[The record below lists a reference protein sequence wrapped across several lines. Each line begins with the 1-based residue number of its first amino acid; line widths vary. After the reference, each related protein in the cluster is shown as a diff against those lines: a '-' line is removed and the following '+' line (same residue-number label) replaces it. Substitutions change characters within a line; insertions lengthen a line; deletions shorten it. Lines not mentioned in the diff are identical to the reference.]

1 MKILGVEVE
10 GVGMFASPT
19 RIEGLGP
26 GVNILSAQNE
36 AGKSTIFKAI
46 RACLFERHN
55 TRNQDV
61 LALATTGRSL
71 PVTVTLDFEH
81 DGERYKLTKSFLKSP
96 KAVLRQEG
104 KAIARDREAND
115 EAWRLLSIVPGSG
128 RSVDEAAFGLLWVA
142 QGKSLAAPQPTEA
155 ATTALNEAIQQEVGE
170 LVGGER
176 APTVLQSLKSD
187 LYNLV
192 TEKRNEPKTGGP
204 YDAALKQLQNLN
216 DELEDAKG
224 KLRELDDQI
233 TELTSKR
240 SEHQK
245 LDDTLENERINGELE
260 SARQALEQGEEALRL
275 LREAKKDEQLADS
288 ALTAAKTGLNDL
300 RERTKRIDSDRE
312 EMHKIEEE
320 LCPLQEREREAR
332 EKIKTAEQ
340 AVKKIDAEQ
349 AKLQQR
355 LGQLNSMALVVEKA
369 EQKPQLQKRADALL
383 ELQEKL
389 IQNRRDLDENRVT
402 AEAIEKLNRTEREL
416 NRLTDRMEAAAPRV
430 EVELGSSA
438 TGQVWIGEEELTENA
453 SLRAME
459 PLEIKVGE
467 LATITVSPVEGADGN
482 NQKDQQR
489 LKGELERL
497 LTDLEAETPTD
508 VRRMRNLRQDFELA
522 RQGIESRMA
531 ALGVVEEELTAET
544 EKVHKQLQQVDSSV
558 HKILDDYSLDILPSQ
573 AEIDSERKSV
583 SERQREASQKRKNLE
598 ETVSANNK
606 KLGEILGTL
615 GTNRGTL
622 KTIQGRLD
630 AELLALP
637 DGGRERLISEAR
649 KAFEKA
655 SQEYERKAAALKER
669 QHQTPTDEKI
679 EGFRSQ
685 VKKIEQDQQ
694 DRHRKIEDLKTAI
707 AKLEGGIES
716 VGGDGLGEKEQSL
729 REQHSLV
736 SREVKRH
743 KRRIATLGLLAATIE
758 DCYRE
763 RRDRLHAPLLK
774 HLRPFLHEVFP
785 SAELKLGDRFAVEG
799 LRRTGPDS
807 ENFEQ
812 LSDGTKEQIAVLVRL
827 AMGAMLCKRGQE
839 APIILDDAL
848 VFSDDTR
855 IEQMFNALTRAGEN
869 QQVIIFTCRSRTFET
884 LGGCRLSIRENRG

>member
-1 MKILGVEVE
+1 
-10 GVGMFASPT
+10 MFAAPT

-115 EAWRLLSIVPGSG
+115 EAWRLLGIAPGSG

-142 QGKSLAAPQPTEA
+142 QGKSLTVPQPTEA
-155 ATTALNEAIQQEVGE
+155 ATTALNEAIQQEIDK
-170 LVGGER
+170 LSGGER
-176 APTVLQSLKSD
+176 APTVLQSLKTD

-204 YDAALKQLQNLN
+204 YDAALKQLQNFN
-216 DELEDAKG
+216 TELEDVKG

-240 SEHQK
+240 SEHKK
-245 LDDTLENERINGELE
+245 LDDPLENERINGKLE
-260 SARQALEQGEEALRL
+260 AARQALRQGKEVLRL
-275 LREAKKDEQLADS
+275 LREAEKDEQLADS
-288 ALTAAKTGLNDL
+288 ALTAAKTALNDL
-300 RERTKRIDSDRE
+300 RERARRIASDRK
-312 EMHKIEEE
+312 EMYEIEEE

-340 AVKKIDAEQ
+340 AVKKIDVEQ

-355 LGQLNSMALVVEKA
+355 LGQLNSMASVVEKA
-369 EQKPQLQKRADALL
+369 EQKPQLQQRVYELR

-402 AEAIEKLNRTEREL
+402 AEVIEKLNRIERDL
-416 NRLTDRMEAAAPRV
+416 NRLKDRMEAAAPQV

-459 PLEIKVGE
+459 PLAIRVGE
-467 LATITVSPVEGADGN
+467 LATITVSPPAGADGSDL
-482 NQKDQQR
+482 KDQKR

-497 LTDLEAETPTD
+497 LADFGATTSEDIHREHIRRQNLELGREAINT
-508 VRRMRNLRQDFELA
+508 Q
-522 RQGIESRMA
+522 MA
-531 ALGVVEEELTAET
+531 ALGVVEEELAAEA
-544 EKVHKQLQQVDSSV
+544 EKILEKLQQVDRSV
-558 HKILDDYSLDILPSQ
+558 NKILDDYSLAALPALQEINSEKQLVSESQ
-573 AEIDSERKSV
+573 GEASRERKAF
-583 SERQREASQKRKNLE
+583 EGKI
-598 ETVSANNK
+598 SAHNK
-606 KLGEILGTL
+606 KLNETIRNLGAA
-615 GTNRGTL
+615 RGKKEAT
-622 KTIQGRLD
+622 QGRLD

-637 DGGRERLISEAR
+637 DGDRERLISEAR

-655 SQEYERKAAALKER
+655 NQKYERMAATLKER
-669 QHQTPTDEKI
+669 QRQAPTDEKI

-685 VKKIEQDQQ
+685 VQKLKQDQKDRHSKIE
-694 DRHRKIEDLKTAI
+694 ELNTAI
-707 AKLEGGIES
+707 ARLEGGIES
-716 VGGDGLGEKEQSL
+716 TGGDGLGEKEQTF
-729 REQHSLV
+729 REQRDLV
-736 SREVKRH
+736 CREVKRH
-743 KRRIATLGLLAATIE
+743 KRRIATLGLLAETIE
-758 DCYRE
+758 DCRRE
-763 RRDRLHAPLLK
+763 RRERLHAPLLE
-774 HLRPFLHEVFP
+774 HLQPFLHDVFP
-785 SAELKLGDRFAVEG
+785 SAELKLGDGFAVEG
-799 LRRTGPDS
+799 LKRDGPNP

-827 AMGAMLCKRGQE
+827 AMGAMLCKRGQQ
-839 APIILDDAL
+839 APVILDDAL

-884 LGGCRLSIRENRG
+884 LGGCRLSIRQDSG